1 MPSTPN
7 DHELD
12 DAERWSPATREAMA
26 HFRSRWR
33 RTVEDDN
40 AQDMGD
46 MLTDLWDRLVMGADE
61 PELRRGLAA
70 VGAKLLG
77 DMQLSRMLAMEALPD
92 VLHALGQLLAQIRDG
107 TRTTVT
113 ISKASGTTRLITFED
128 GVRTMTDPS
137 GSPPLLN

>member
-7 DHELD
+7 DHDLD
-12 DAERWSPATREAMA
+12 DAGRWSPATREAMA
-26 HFRSRWR
+26 NLRSRWR
-33 RTVEDDN
+33 RAVEADN
-40 AQDMGD
+40 AQDMGGI
-46 MLTDLWDRLVMGADE
+46 LTDLWDRLVMGADE

-77 DMQLSRMLAMEALPD
+77 DMQLSMVLAMEAQPD
-92 VLHALGQLLAQIRDG
+92 VLQTLGELLAQIRDG

-137 GSPPLLN
+137 GSPPLPN